1 MIVMRK
7 AYIKPTTEVVVGEI
21 EGMICTSGVTGGSG
35 LDEDGLIYGGID
47 PIGALEAETRQ

>member
-1 MIVMRK
+1 MKK
-7 AYIKPTTEVVVGEI
+7 AYIIPTTEVVVSEI

-47 PIGALEAETRQ
+47 PIGALEAESRQ